1 MALLSPQDRYGY
13 CASAVPSAK
22 ACGGSFPRKEPCN
35 LHGKRVQLE
44 MRGQPSEGC
53 LSPRGVNLKARRRNA
68 NRPYGC
74 ESALFAGASKR
85 WSSPAFGASRGAAI
99 LESVLPWR
107 PPSVSFRI
115 PSACSTA
122 LESWRLLPLA
132 GDNPPPSRPGAPKCL
147 WSSRLSSFRFGG
159 TQSLESEI
167 GLRPLTQDDGTG
179 IRSRRESGQGFRIR
193 RRDRGAVESMKADR
207 RGAAQ
212 AASKQRARVC
222 GAEPAP
228 APLRRPPPYL
238 PSCLGSRQPLPM
250 RTTSSKGITTSPPRF
265 EGRLLRRGCL

>member
-1 MALLSPQDRYGY
+1 MLPKIAPPGEATPPIDEWVRSCLEGRTPLRQCVSPLGQSDSARSTHSIHPAMALLSPQDRYGY

-167 GLRPLTQDDGTG
+167 G
-179 IRSRRESGQGFRIR
+179 
-193 RRDRGAVESMKADR
+193 
-207 RGAAQ
+207 
-212 AASKQRARVC
+212 
-222 GAEPAP
+222 
-228 APLRRPPPYL
+228 
-238 PSCLGSRQPLPM
+238 
-250 RTTSSKGITTSPPRF
+250 
-265 EGRLLRRGCL
+265 